1 MTTIETKYGE
11 HRLKVLND
19 KLRDIMTTVYMILI
33 ADLQEL
39 ELIDKSPEDQYAIAV
54 GNDYWGYSQDESYRL
69 FGVSSFLMKEKDLT
83 CLRFDT
89 CYHGRYYEIYYI
101 FLEFPPVEESR
112 IPKIAAHT
120 LPNCMPVKDW
130 EGQYLSIDIQSFT
143 QCVSLHLNSYIARR
157 EQVRTVE
164 KDFGKDVEVTSSE
177 SFCSINLQFDDCII
191 KLFYNPDERIP
202 HSVERVMS
210 PTATVYPQIRA
221 KKAGLSQR
229 SLDLFKEVTMDVAV
243 RNIINTHTS
252 LVFQQTLVNPLLLHL
267 LP

>member
-1 MTTIETKYGE
+1 MDNSANEHEDKRMKMTTIETKYGE

-19 KLRDIMTTVYMILI
+19 KLRDIMTT
-33 ADLQEL
+33 EL
-39 ELIDKSPEDQYAIAV
+39 ELIDKSPEDQYAIA
-54 GNDYWGYSQDESYRL
+54 DESYRL

-243 RNIINTHTS
+243 RNII
-252 LVFQQTLVNPLLLHL
+252 
-267 LP
+267 